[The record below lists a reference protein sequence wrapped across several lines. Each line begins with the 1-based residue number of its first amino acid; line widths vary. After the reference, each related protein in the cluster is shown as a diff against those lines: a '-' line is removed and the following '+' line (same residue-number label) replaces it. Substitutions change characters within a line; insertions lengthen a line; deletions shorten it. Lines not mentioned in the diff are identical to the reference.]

1 MAAVGMAMATA
12 MVTDALKN
20 SQYFGVNGTGT
31 GDAALK
37 ISHYFFFCVCG
48 SAAAATEQKS
58 VDLYIG
64 FSIIS
69 TCALRKVQS

>member
-1 MAAVGMAMATA
+1 MAMAMA

-37 ISHYFFFCVCG
+37 ISHYFFLLRVWACSCCDRTEKRG
-48 SAAAATEQKS
+48 S
-58 VDLYIG
+58 LHRI
-64 FSIIS
+64 
-69 TCALRKVQS
+69 

>member
-1 MAAVGMAMATA
+1 MAAVGMAMAMA

-48 SAAAATEQKS
+48 PAAAVTE
-58 VDLYIG
+58 
-64 FSIIS
+64 
-69 TCALRKVQS
+69 

>member
-31 GDAALK
+31 VTPL
-37 ISHYFFFCVCG
+37 
-48 SAAAATEQKS
+48 
-58 VDLYIG
+58 
-64 FSIIS
+64 
-69 TCALRKVQS
+69 